1 MEENKPKVKKEK
13 DKSLAR
19 EIMEWIFC
27 LFAAFAIAVV
37 IKYFIFTPTLVQQ
50 GSMTPT
56 ILNGERVLINRL
68 VRTFNIP
75 IFRGDIITF
84 EMPVA
89 TSEDGTACYNENS
102 GVASFILHDL
112 LEITKTSYI
121 KRVIGVAGDHVRI
134 TENGDVYI
142 NDIKKN
148 ENYLVDGLKMP
159 ITGEYYDLVVPEG
172 YVFVMGDN
180 RTGSTDSRVFGCIP
194 LSKVEGRVKYRI
206 WPLNK
211 FGKIDK

>member
-1 MEENKPKVKKEK
+1 MEENKPKIKKER

-19 EIMEWIFC
+19 EIMEWVLC
-27 LFAAFAIAVV
+27 LLAAFIIAVV

-84 EMPVA
+84 EMPAA
-89 TSEDGTACYNENS
+89 TNDDGTAYYNENS
-102 GVASFILHDL
+102 GVVTFILHDL

-121 KRVIGVAGDHVRI
+121 KRVIGVAGDHI
-134 TENGDVYI
+134 KIENGKVYR
-142 NDIKKN
+142 NGQELNETYLSEGTTTEGKTFSDI
-148 ENYLVDGLKMP
+148 
-159 ITGEYYDLVVPEG
+159 VVPEG
-172 YVFVMGDN
+172 YVFAMGDN
-180 RTGSTDSRVFGCIP
+180 RNHSTDCRDFGCIP
-194 LSKVEGRVKYRI
+194 VEKIESKVAFRF

-211 FGKIDK
+211 FGKIK

>member
-1 MEENKPKVKKEK
+1 MEENKPKIKKER

-37 IKYFIFTPTLVQQ
+37 IKYFVFTPTLVQQ

-84 EMPVA
+84 EMPAA
-89 TSEDGTACYNENS
+89 TKDDGTAYYNENS

-121 KRVIGVAGDHVRI
+121 KRVIGVAGDHVKI
-134 TENGDVYI
+134 TADGDVYI
-142 NDIKKN
+142 NDKKKN
-148 ENYLVDGLKMP
+148 EDYLVDGLKTP
-159 ITGEYYDLVVPEG
+159 ITGEYYDLIVPDG

-194 LSKVEGRVKYRI
+194 LSKVEGRVRYRI